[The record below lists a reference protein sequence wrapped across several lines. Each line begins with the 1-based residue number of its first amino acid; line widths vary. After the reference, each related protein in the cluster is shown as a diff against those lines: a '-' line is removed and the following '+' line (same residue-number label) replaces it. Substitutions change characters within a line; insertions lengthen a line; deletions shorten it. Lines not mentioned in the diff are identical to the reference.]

1 MVTLMN
7 CTLVYLDVGSNV
19 GDSLQQFARGRP
31 EARLRETMRAAV
43 GDSWSPRSVC
53 AYGFEPN
60 PQHTARL
67 TAAAKRLSP
76 LFQSLTIFTETAV
89 GGPEQ
94 VARPMWLTVAG
105 GRQGVGSHLTTQKPA
120 SGEARPVRT
129 VRLSSWLRDVI
140 LPRHGARTPVVMRVD
155 VEGVEYDMLSDLAV
169 SGVGQQMDLFLTL
182 EWHRKAAAGF
192 LGPAELQHMHMLD
205 DRFIRYPNRCG
216 DGSCALSVGENSTL
230 HGSLEKTLAFMLHR
244 AGITYVDAYFDVV
257 PKAGKVP
264 SPQEWGRTR
273 QRGKEIEE
281 GLRVTSGGVE
291 SSRR

>member
-1 MVTLMN
+1 MALTN
-7 CTLVYLDVGSNV
+7 CTLVYLDVGSNI
-19 GDSLQQFARGRP
+19 GDSLQAFAHRKP

-43 GDSWSPRSVC
+43 GDGWSARSIC

-60 PQHTARL
+60 PQHTPRL
-67 TAAAKRLSP
+67 NAAAKKLAP
-76 LFQSLTIFTETAV
+76 LFHSLTVYTETAV

-105 GRQGVGSHLTTQKPA
+105 GAKGVGSFLTTQKPA

-129 VRLSSWLRDVI
+129 VRMSSWLRDVC
-140 LPRHGARTPVVMRVD
+140 LPRHGARTPVVMRID

-182 EWHRKAAAGF
+182 EWHRKSAAGF
-192 LGPAELQHMHMLD
+192 LGPAELEHMEMLD
-205 DRFIRYPNRCG
+205 HRFLRYPNRCG
-216 DGSCALSVGENSTL
+216 DGSCALSVGQNSTL

-244 AGITYVDAYFDVV
+244 AGITYVDAFFDIL

-273 QRGKEIEE
+273 QKRREVEE
-281 GLRVTSGGVE
+281 GLRVVSGAGDVP
-291 SSRR
+291 RR